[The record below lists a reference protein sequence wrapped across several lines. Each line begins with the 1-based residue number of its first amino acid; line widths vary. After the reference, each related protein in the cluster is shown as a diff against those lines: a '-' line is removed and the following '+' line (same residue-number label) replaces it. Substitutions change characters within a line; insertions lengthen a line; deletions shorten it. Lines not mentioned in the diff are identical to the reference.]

1 MDLSGFNPE
10 EVDTGSGD
18 SFEPLPAGWYPVV
31 IIDSEEKETRA
42 GNGSYLQL
50 TLEVIDGE
58 FKGRLL
64 WARLNLNNPN
74 PKAVEIAQR
83 DLANICKAVGVMA
96 PKDSSDL
103 HYKPLAARVKIRP
116 YEGEMRNEVSG
127 FRGIRG
133 AGQAQQPRQQQRP
146 AAQQQRRGPSPG
158 KASAPPWARGKSA
171 PAQSQADDFSDD
183 APY

>member
-10 EVDTGSGD
+10 EVDTEGSGGD
-18 SFEPLPAGWYPVV
+18 SFEPIPAGWYPVV
-31 IIDSEEKETRA
+31 IVDSEEKETRA

-50 TLEVIDGE
+50 TLEVSDGE

-127 FRGIRG
+127 FRAIRNG
-133 AGQAQQPRQQQRP
+133 GGGQAQRP
-146 AAQQQRRGPSPG
+146 APQQQQQRRAAPG

-171 PAQSQADDFSDD
+171 PAQSRADDFSDD

>member
-10 EVDTGSGD
+10 EVDTGSGGE
-18 SFEPLPAGWYPVV
+18 FEPLPAGWYPVM
-31 IIDSEEKETRA
+31 ITDSEERETKA
-42 GNGSYLQL
+42 GTGSYLQL

-103 HYKPLAARVKIRP
+103 HFKPLAARVKIRP
-116 YEGEMRNEVSG
+116 YEGEMRNEVAG
-127 FRGIRG
+127 FRGIRNG
-133 AGQAQQPRQQQRP
+133 GGGQPRQQQRP
-146 AAQQQRRGPSPG
+146 APQQQQRRAAPG
-158 KASAPPWARGKSA
+158 KASTPPWARGKSA

>member
-10 EVDTGSGD
+10 EVDTEGSGSG

-58 FKGRLL
+58 YKGRLL

-74 PKAVEIAQR
+74 AKAVEIAQR
-83 DLANICKAVGVMA
+83 DLANICKAVGVLA
-96 PKDSSDL
+96 PKHSSDL

-116 YEGEMRNEVSG
+116 YEGEMRNEVAG
-127 FRGIRG
+127 FRGIRNG
-133 AGQAQQPRQQQRP
+133 GGGQPRQQQRP
-146 AAQQQRRGPSPG
+146 APQQQQRRASAPG
-158 KASAPPWARGKSA
+158 KASAPPWARGKS
-171 PAQSQADDFSDD
+171 DDFSDD